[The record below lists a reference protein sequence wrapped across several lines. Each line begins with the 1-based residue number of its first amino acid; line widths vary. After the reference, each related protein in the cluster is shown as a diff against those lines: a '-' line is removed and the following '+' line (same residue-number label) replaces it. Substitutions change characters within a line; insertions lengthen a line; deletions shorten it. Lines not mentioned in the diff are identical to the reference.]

1 MRGNVKKRLTTFLSL
16 IFQWLQHELCQ
27 FSLIQRY
34 LEAGFGTSILQKPKQ
49 RLQYFNWS
57 SYQSLSN
64 TPHEK
69 QLVGPPLFS
78 LLEIATRKDCLSCF
92 IRVWK
97 VSLRLTLI
105 QNGGS
110 CSLRILLLMTVFSV
124 FMPFLHIATGKS
136 CLGGIYMRD
145 YKIIWKIKVKE
156 IKRI

>member
-1 MRGNVKKRLTTFLSL
+1 MRGNVKMILTTFLSL
-16 IFQWLQHELCQ
+16 IFQSLQHDICLI
-27 FSLIQRY
+27 SLIQRC
-34 LEAGFGTSILQKPKQ
+34 LPVWFGTWILQKPKQ

-92 IRVWK
+92 IRVSK

-110 CSLRILLLMTVFSV
+110 CSLRILPLMTEFSV
-124 FMPFLHIATGKS
+124 FMPFLHIAPGNS
-136 CLGGIYMRD
+136 CLGGICLRD
-145 YKIIWKIKVKE
+145 YKIIWKIKVRE